1 MNNFLDENVTFDDT
15 VCELFTEIIQQE
27 NVNVKVLFYIVQCY
41 KTNTPVT
48 VKSITDNV
56 SSKRRAGVKD
66 SKNNLVSFSSV
77 EANIDR
83 KTAEKIVDR
92 LAYASLIN
100 FDVQRP
106 HKFIKLTTRGV
117 QVAINIRKKIGG
129 N

>member
-1 MNNFLDENVTFDDT
+1 MDNFKSEKITFDDD
-15 VCELFTEIIQQE
+15 VCELFAEIIQQE
-27 NVNVKVLFYIVQCY
+27 IVNVKVLFYIVQCH
-41 KTNTPVT
+41 KTSTPVT

-56 SSKRRAGVKD
+56 SSIRRAGIKD
-66 SKNNLVSFSSV
+66 SKNNLVSFSNV
-77 EANIDR
+77 EGNIDR

-92 LAYASLIN
+92 LAYASLIY